1 MCALF
6 PTVVSYPVHIF
17 SLLFNSFMKA
27 SGTNISL
34 LKIISLFK

>member
-6 PTVVSYPVHIF
+6 PTVVSYRGHIF
-17 SLLFNSFMKA
+17 SPFMKA

-34 LKIISLFK
+34 LKVISLFK